1 MYGSDWKAELD
12 FLQDCFEE
20 YGERGIE
27 SVYEPACGT
36 GRLLFRLAGLGF
48 EVGGLDLNPAMVDY
62 CNARLER
69 HGCPGRV
76 TLGDMTDFRLQQPRD
91 AAFNLINS
99 FRHLTTERA
108 AVDHLRC
115 VARALR
121 PGGLYVLGLHLT
133 PLDIEPLQEESWPA
147 RRGNLAVL
155 SRLWIVSADYRRR
168 YEEVGMSYDVYT
180 PSRQFRIEGRSRFRT
195 YTAAQFEKTL
205 KTAGVFEVVATH
217 DFGYDIEEQVEIHG
231 ETEDIV
237 YVLRARSQQPGRL

>member
-12 FLQDCFEE
+12 FLQDCFDK
-20 YGERGIE
+20 YADGQVGT
-27 SVYEPACGT
+27 VFEPACGT

-48 EVGGLDLNPAMVDY
+48 DVGGLDLNPAMVDY
-62 CNARLER
+62 CNARLEK
-69 HGCPGRV
+69 HGRPGRV
-76 TLGDMTDFRLQQPRD
+76 TLGDMTDFRVQRPYE

-99 FRHLTTERA
+99 FRHLTTEKA
-108 AVDHLRC
+108 AIDHLRC
-115 VARALR
+115 VARALH

-155 SRLWIVSADYRRR
+155 SRLWIVSADYQRR

-180 PSRQFRIEGRSRFRT
+180 PTKQFRIEGRSRFRT

-205 KTAGVFEVVATH
+205 KSAGVFEVVATH
-217 DFGYDIEEQVEIHG
+217 DFGYDAGEDIEIQG

-237 YVLRARSQQPGRL
+237 YVLRATGQRPGRL